1 MENKNRNYKRID
13 KLIVDT
19 FIELCKNKKAD
30 DITVAL
36 LCDKADINRTTFYNH
51 YQGIWEII
59 NAIENEIISKIDQVL
74 NDFSYFVFIKEPYPT
89 LSKLNDI
96 INEKPDFYK
105 ELFQLSYSHFF
116 IDKLKEIFR
125 NKILESPSIPKSFTS
140 SIQGQITISIFIG
153 SLTNSYSDWFSQN
166 INCSL
171 DDITKQISE
180 FIKRTAPIMDIK

>member
-1 MENKNRNYKRID
+1 MDNKNRNYKRID

-19 FIELCKNKKAD
+19 FIELCKEKKTD

-36 LCDKADINRTTFYNH
+36 LCEKADINRTTFYNH

-74 NDFSYFVFIKEPYPT
+74 NDFSYFVFIKDPYPI

-96 INEKPDFYK
+96 INEKPNFYK
-105 ELFQLSYSHFF
+105 KLFHLSDSHFF
-116 IDKLKEIFR
+116 IDKLNEIFR

-140 SIQGQITISIFIG
+140 SIQGQITISIFLG

-171 DDITKQISE
+171 DDITKHISE
-180 FIKRTAPIMDIK
+180 FIKRTAPIMNI